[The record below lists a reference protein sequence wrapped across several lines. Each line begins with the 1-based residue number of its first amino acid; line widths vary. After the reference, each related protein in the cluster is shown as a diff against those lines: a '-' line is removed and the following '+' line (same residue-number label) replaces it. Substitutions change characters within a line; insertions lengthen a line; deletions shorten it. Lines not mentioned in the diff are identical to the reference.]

1 MYIFSSNICYF
12 KVFSWVV
19 KIFLYGAMK
28 FFGEIL
34 QKKKKRET
42 KNLPPI
48 LHVYARHSQLI
59 HKKYFIHSNVLK
71 CFSECYG
78 YTENACF

>member
-19 KIFLYGAMK
+19 KILLYGAMK

-34 QKKKKRET
+34 QKKEKLKIY
-42 KNLPPI
+42 P
-48 LHVYARHSQLI
+48 LI
-59 HKKYFIHSNVLK
+59 YMYMQGTAS
-71 CFSECYG
+71 
-78 YTENACF
+78 

>member
-28 FFGEIL
+28 FFWGNST
-34 QKKKKRET
+34 KKKKE
-42 KNLPPI
+42 K
-48 LHVYARHSQLI
+48 
-59 HKKYFIHSNVLK
+59 LK
-71 CFSECYG
+71 IYPLFYMYMQGTAS
-78 YTENACF
+78 